1 MCVTDE
7 SEEVEVGGG
16 EGVECGGVGVGVEC
30 GGVGVRETCTS
41 ATVAGDSVF
50 LICCE
55 ADGRKEEVRGG
66 GGGGIGEVEGR
77 GGTGAV
83 VGTEGTGEM
92 GEG

>member
-41 ATVAGDSVF
+41 ATVAGDS
-50 LICCE
+50 
-55 ADGRKEEVRGG
+55 
-66 GGGGIGEVEGR
+66 GECTHTYTLRTHDEQSC
-77 GGTGAV
+77 TC
-83 VGTEGTGEM
+83 M
-92 GEG
+92 